1 LGKSKALATSEV
13 SAWNYNFPILSKES
27 YSGNFFDS
35 QKTLFAM
42 FVENFNDRCKGPGAM
57 EVGIDFLTDHVW
69 QNWEGVFERTKKSYE
84 GDIESLGM
92 DMKIAEQKMLN
103 YKRESDGKDSE
114 IYELTRK
121 RDSHEQELLTLQMDV
136 QYLSGQK
143 LRESELAEDRY
154 Q

>member
-1 LGKSKALATSEV
+1 
-13 SAWNYNFPILSKES
+13 
-27 YSGNFFDS
+27 
-35 QKTLFAM
+35 
-42 FVENFNDRCKGPGAM
+42 M

-92 DMKIAEQKMLN
+92 DRKIAEQKMLN